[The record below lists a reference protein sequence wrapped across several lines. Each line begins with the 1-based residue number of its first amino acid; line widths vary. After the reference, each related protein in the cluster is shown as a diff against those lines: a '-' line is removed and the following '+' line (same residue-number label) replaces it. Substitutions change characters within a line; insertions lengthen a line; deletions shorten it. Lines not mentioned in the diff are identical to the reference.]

1 MLFIF
6 LAVLYHLQ
14 VKVLF
19 GSDEIFMAVEQFG
32 FVLLDNLIIQALVN
46 HCLIDTMAIIGQY
59 PKRPL
64 MVHHGFCLHPY
75 LVNFLFGQY
84 NNGTP
89 VVFGVSQQFIV
100 VYYPVGVCSQFFLYL
115 PVGFIRK
122 RANLRMKVKTFF
134 LLFEPVA
141 FRRKGGIR
149 CKQG

>member
-19 GSDEIFMAVEQFG
+19 GSDKIFMAVEQFG

-46 HCLIDTMAIIGQY
+46 HCLIDTMAIVGQY
-59 PKRPL
+59 PKRTL
-64 MVHHGFCLHPY
+64 MVHHGFCLNLY
-75 LVNFLFGQY
+75 LVYFLFGQY
-84 NNGTP
+84 DNGTP
-89 VVFGVSQQFIV
+89 VVLGISQQFVV
-100 VYYPVGVCSQFFLYL
+100 VYHSVGVCSQFFLYL

>member
-19 GSDEIFMAVEQFG
+19 GSDKIFMAVEQFG

-46 HCLIDTMAIIGQY
+46 HCLIDTMAIVGQD
-59 PKRPL
+59 PKRAL
-64 MVHHGFCLHPY
+64 MIHHGFCLNLY
-75 LVNFLFGQY
+75 LVNLLLGQY